1 MLFSGD
7 EVSSFH
13 TGLSYEVSEVGL
25 LQTRRVPAER
35 LLVLQ
40 LYLHM
45 QVHTHLHMYIYIHA

>member
-45 QVHTHLHMYIYIHA
+45 QVHIYTCIYMHSK